1 VEVRLFSRTGNV
13 LALLGGKAFVRSAP
27 NCAAVSIGSI
37 ASAKFYECRKRVKE
51 LGVIEVAS
59 SSLIISLAAA
69 KTISSAFSVLH
80 QLANFL

>member
-1 VEVRLFSRTGNV
+1 MEVRLFSRTGNV

-59 SSLIISLAAA
+59 SSLISLAAA